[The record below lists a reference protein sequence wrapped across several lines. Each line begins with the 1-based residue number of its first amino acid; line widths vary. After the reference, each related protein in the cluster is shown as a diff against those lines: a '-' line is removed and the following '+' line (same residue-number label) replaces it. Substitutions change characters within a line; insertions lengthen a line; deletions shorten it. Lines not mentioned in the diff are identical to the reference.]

1 MRLLAAEPLVDAM
14 RMKGVAAA
22 EAPDARA
29 LEDGLEAERA
39 LEFLAH
45 PRAFWQLLERRLVE
59 SSVAA
64 VSACSTWRSRVIC
77 REAGASG
84 VRSKTSMVLDGDRGE
99 LRDERRDGV
108 EG

>member
-45 PRAFWQLLERRLVE
+45 PRALWQLLERRLVGE
-59 SSVAA
+59 LG
-64 VSACSTWRSRVIC
+64 RG
-77 REAGASG
+77 RE
-84 VRSKTSMVLDGDRGE
+84 RVLDLAFACD
-99 LRDERRDGV
+99 LP
-108 EG
+108 

>member
-1 MRLLAAEPLVDAM
+1 M

-45 PRAFWQLLERRLVE
+45 PRAFWQLLERRLV
-59 SSVAA
+59 
-64 VSACSTWRSRVIC
+64 
-77 REAGASG
+77 
-84 VRSKTSMVLDGDRGE
+84 GE
-99 LRDERRDGV
+99 LGRGRECLLDLAFACDLP
-108 EG
+108 